1 MAFSAST
8 VIDLNRESLFQV
20 ALIKY
25 LDATPK
31 KRVSPS
37 HLVKDLLRRMDT
49 LERQSTDPGMES
61 NQDGAPRATSPDK
74 VLDSSCS
81 APKRNNLQVSIATRR
96 AVLTAFFSRV
106 HGNPYVFLDEET
118 TRSHVMNGQ
127 VSDGFLHALV
137 AVASR

>member
-1 MAFSAST
+1 
-8 VIDLNRESLFQV
+8 
-20 ALIKY
+20 
-25 LDATPK
+25 
-31 KRVSPS
+31 
-37 HLVKDLLRRMDT
+37 MDT

-61 NQDGAPRATSPDK
+61 NQDGAPQATSPDK

-81 APKRNNLQVSIATRR
+81 APMRNNLQVSIATRR
-96 AVLTAFFSRV
+96 EVLTAFFSRV

-137 AVASR
+137 AVAVR